1 VTDDGLWGDP
11 PPSEGKPVDDHGCL
25 VASLIPPIGCG
36 GLTLL
41 AAGLLWIYGGIELL
55 RIQPVL
61 AVGCLAVGFAVFLL
75 MLVGLRR

>member
-1 VTDDGLWGDP
+1 MTDDGLWGDP
-11 PPSEGKPVDDHGCL
+11 PPSEGKPVDDHGCR
-25 VASLIPPIGCG
+25 VAASIGCG

-55 RIQPVL
+55 RNQPVL